1 MKLIFIYFLL
11 INLLS
16 FILMYVDK
24 KRAILHKW
32 RISEKSFFILCI
44 LGGSLGEIL
53 GIYTFRH
60 KTKHLKFTL
69 GFPLILIIQLLIFQT
84 ADKVL
89 AVFNFIQICNIIK
102 NILIYYI
109 EVL

>member
-32 RISEKSFFILCI
+32 RISEKSFL
-44 LGGSLGEIL
+44 S
-53 GIYTFRH
+53 Y
-60 KTKHLKFTL
+60 
-69 GFPLILIIQLLIFQT
+69 
-84 ADKVL
+84 
-89 AVFNFIQICNIIK
+89 VF
-102 NILIYYI
+102 
-109 EVL
+109 

>member
-69 GFPLILIIQLLIFQT
+69 CFPLILIIQLLIFLYLKT
-84 ADKVL
+84 KL
-89 AVFNFIQICNIIK
+89 
-102 NILIYYI
+102 
-109 EVL
+109 

>member
-69 GFPLILIIQLLIFQT
+69 GFPLILIIQLLLYLKT
-84 ADKVL
+84 KL
-89 AVFNFIQICNIIK
+89 
-102 NILIYYI
+102 
-109 EVL
+109 

>member
-53 GIYTFRH
+53 GEILGIYTFRH
-60 KTKHLKFTL
+60 KTKRLKFTL
-69 GFPLILIIQLLIFQT
+69 GFPLILIIQLLIFLYLKT
-84 ADKVL
+84 KL
-89 AVFNFIQICNIIK
+89 
-102 NILIYYI
+102 
-109 EVL
+109 